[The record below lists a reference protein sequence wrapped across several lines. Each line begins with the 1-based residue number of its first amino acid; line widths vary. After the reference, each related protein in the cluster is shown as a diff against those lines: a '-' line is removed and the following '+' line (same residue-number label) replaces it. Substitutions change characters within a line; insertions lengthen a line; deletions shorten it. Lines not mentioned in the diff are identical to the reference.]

1 MATIRRLEA
10 NDRAR
15 WERLFK
21 AYIDFYQAAVADDVI
36 ELTWRRLMA
45 GPPDGFLGL
54 VAVDDTGHPIGIAH
68 VLFHISTWSP
78 TTYCYLED
86 LFVDPS
92 ARGAGI
98 GRALIEA
105 VYRAADERA
114 SSRTYWMTQETNHS
128 ARALYDRVAEK
139 SPFIRYQRRSRG
151 GDG

>member
-1 MATIRRLEA
+1 MATIRRLGA
-10 NDRAR
+10 SDRIP
-15 WERLFK
+15 WERLFR
-21 AYIDFYQAAVADDVI
+21 AYIDFYQATVADDVI
-36 ELTWRRLMA
+36 ELAWQRLIT

-54 VAVDDTGHPIGIAH
+54 VAVDDTGHPVAIAH

-105 VYRAADERA
+105 VYRAADERGCT
-114 SSRTYWMTQETNHS
+114 RTYWMTQETNDS

-139 SPFIRYQRRSRG
+139 SQFIRYQRRS
-151 GDG
+151 